1 MTCRYLC
8 LFESTC
14 LSIELENRADFW
26 TKNLKFQKM
35 NSKTQRKKIP
45 VKTIYHHVIRAKLYA
60 ILTVNALEGMMLEMN
75 NLISADMNR
84 SRIESMS
91 DYFRQL

>member
-1 MTCRYLC
+1 
-8 LFESTC
+8 
-14 LSIELENRADFW
+14 
-26 TKNLKFQKM
+26 M
-35 NSKTQRKKIP
+35 NSKTPRKKIP
-45 VKTIYHHVIRAKLYA
+45 VKTIYHRVIRTKLYA

-84 SRIESMS
+84 SRIKSMS